1 MRLHAVDSMC
11 SFRGPSDVFARLC
24 TIKRVPLCRCSSY
37 TLPCTWWYA
46 VGSERLR
53 CGLGLHPTRELSG
66 KNAVNRGAGY
76 ETSLRLAKEGAPVVL
91 ATVVLAGRSLAKLAD
106 APDGSCARTRS
117 AASVK
122 SVEGKTSVVAYRRL
136 PRPASVSG
144 SSSSVSRRLS
154 GSSSNNPRTGG
165 GTRLV
170 QRGCACGTVGRCSAG
185 WAATQSPSILHGVE
199 SSAGKARWGV
209 VREARERTCCCTR

>member
-1 MRLHAVDSMC
+1 MC

-46 VGSERLR
+46 VGFERLR

-122 SVEGKTSVVAYRRL
+122 SVEGKSSVVAYRRP

-154 GSSSNNPRTGG
+154 GSSSNNPQERVVALAWCNAAVHAA
-165 GTRLV
+165 R
-170 QRGCACGTVGRCSAG
+170 SAG
-185 WAATQSPSILHGVE
+185 AAR
-199 SSAGKARWGV
+199 AGRRHRARAFCTEWKV
-209 VREARERTCCCTR
+209 PPERRDGG